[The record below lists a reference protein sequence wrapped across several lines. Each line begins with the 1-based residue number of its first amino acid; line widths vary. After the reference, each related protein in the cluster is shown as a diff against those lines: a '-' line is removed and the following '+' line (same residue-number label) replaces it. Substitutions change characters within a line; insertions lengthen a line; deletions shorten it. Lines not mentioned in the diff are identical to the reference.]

1 MQRDQR
7 GLWAELEESKA
18 ARAEADLEMGLEV
31 GGGCDGPG
39 TQGKE
44 HLCPAF
50 LEMWGRE
57 KDQEV
62 QSGQPLVHQVV
73 ADVGRMS
80 SATDI
85 RFLALEDIRAAEGS
99 ISRLWKP
106 KPGEQFTENQV
117 GETPSLQAPH
127 ADTRLPTWTPQSLCW
142 DWKILVSGENVP
154 PPLTPQSRLCVPL
167 EEATPSSPAGRPMA
181 LGRGPRD
188 VGRSWNNCTEQDACE
203 GRRAGGDSGLGVLH
217 SRTHR
222 GCLAGRGW
230 GCAP

>member
-127 ADTRLPTWTPQSLCW
+127 ADAPEPLLGLENPCLWRECAPTPHPPEPSVCPSRGSNSVQPCREAHGSWKGPQ
-142 DWKILVSGENVP
+142 
-154 PPLTPQSRLCVPL
+154 
-167 EEATPSSPAGRPMA
+167 
-181 LGRGPRD
+181 GRG
-188 VGRSWNNCTEQDACE
+188 Q
-203 GRRAGGDSGLGVLH
+203 VLE
-217 SRTHR
+217 
-222 GCLAGRGW
+222 
-230 GCAP
+230 